1 MLAIPSPL
9 IAQMQDHARACY
21 PDECCGLIFGITAA
35 DGLRATR
42 CVPLENIANRLHGMD
57 PVEYPRTARD
67 AFSVNEAKMGRLVRE
82 AEAAGERWLAFF
94 HSHIDCGAYFS
105 AEDRKY
111 AAPEGVPV
119 YPELLQIV
127 IDCRTDRIIEAK
139 GFRWDGA
146 DFALVQSFPE
156 FARSGR

>member
-9 IAQMQDHARACY
+9 ITQMQDHARACY
-21 PDECCGLIFGITAA
+21 PDECCGLIFGTSA
-35 DGLRATR
+35 DGGLRATR
-42 CVPLENIANRLHGMD
+42 CTPLENIANRLHAMD

-67 AFSVNEAKMGRLVRE
+67 AFNVNEAKMGRLVRE

-111 AAPEGVPV
+111 AAPGGVPV
-119 YPELLQIV
+119 YPDLLQMV
-127 IDCRTDRIIEAK
+127 IDCQPDRIVEARS
-139 GFRWDGA
+139 FRWDGA
-146 DFALVQSFPE
+146 DFALVQTFPE